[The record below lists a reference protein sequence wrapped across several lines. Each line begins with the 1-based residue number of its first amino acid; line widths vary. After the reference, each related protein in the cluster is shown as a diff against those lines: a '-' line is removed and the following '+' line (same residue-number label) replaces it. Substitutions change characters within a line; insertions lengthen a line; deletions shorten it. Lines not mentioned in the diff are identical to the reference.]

1 MAGVKYS
8 PVERGKFTIMVADD
22 DPVFLDTA
30 TGVLGDAGYKVVR
43 AEDGQHA
50 LQEALSRKV
59 DLIVL
64 DVSMPQLG
72 GVQAC
77 HCLKAM
83 PKTAKIPVILTTSK
97 KDPQARTL
105 AEHMQGSVKVLRKP
119 IEADGLISAVKGCLS
134 RHKSLI

>member
-1 MAGVKYS
+1 M
-8 PVERGKFTIMVADD
+8 ERGRRTIMVADD
-22 DPVFLDTA
+22 DPAFLDTA
-30 TGVLGDAGYKVVR
+30 TGVLERAGYRVVR
-43 AEDGQHA
+43 AQDGQHA

-119 IEADGLISAVKGCLS
+119 FEEDELLSTVSGCLA
-134 RHKSLI
+134 RPKSLI

>member
-1 MAGVKYS
+1 M
-8 PVERGKFTIMVADD
+8 IADD
-22 DPVFLDTA
+22 DPAFLDDA
-30 TGVLGDAGYKVVR
+30 TGILERAGYRVVR
-43 AEDGQHA
+43 ANDGQHA

-97 KDPQARTL
+97 KDPEGRTL
-105 AEHMQGSVKVLRKP
+105 AEHMQGSVKILRKP
-119 IEADGLISAVKGCLS
+119 LDGDELVSTVSGCIA
-134 RHKSLI
+134 RPKSLI

>member
-1 MAGVKYS
+1 
-8 PVERGKFTIMVADD
+8 MVADD
-22 DPVFLDTA
+22 DPAFLDTA
-30 TGVLGDAGYKVVR
+30 TGVLERAGYRVVR
-43 AEDGQHA
+43 AQDGQHA

-119 IEADGLISAVKGCLS
+119 FEEDELLSTVSGCLA
-134 RHKSLI
+134 RPKSLI

>member
-1 MAGVKYS
+1 M
-8 PVERGKFTIMVADD
+8 ERGKFTIMVADD
-22 DPVFLDTA
+22 DPAFLDTT
-30 TGVLGDAGYKVVR
+30 TGVLEEAGYGVVR
-43 AEDGQHA
+43 AKDGQHA

-83 PKTAKIPVILTTSK
+83 PKTAKIPVILMTSK

-105 AEHMQGSVKVLRKP
+105 AEHMQGSVKILRKP
-119 IEADGLISAVKGCLS
+119 LDPDELLSSVSGCLT
-134 RHKSLI
+134 RTKSLI